1 MRWKGG
7 CKICCGKDVSEG
19 RAMEKILSSQDR
31 FERIKRETMTPANIV
46 TYVRILMVAA
56 IIVLLALG
64 GPEKNDAERWVAAAL
79 FILAACTDKLDGY
92 LARSRNQV
100 TTLGK
105 LLDPVADKLL
115 ICSCLIVLSCFG
127 TVWWWVTV
135 LFLIREAW
143 ITALRI
149 YAKRKRGIVAAADF
163 LGKLKTVFECVAVG
177 MILCPIW
184 AISGMPEIL
193 AASYYY
199 LMLFILGMALV
210 LCYASGASYTVS
222 ILSQMRKAKRAK

>member
-1 MRWKGG
+1 M
-7 CKICCGKDVSEG
+7 D
-19 RAMEKILSSQDR
+19 KILSSQDR
-31 FERIKRETMTPANIV
+31 YERIKKETMTPANIV
-46 TYVRILMVAA
+46 TYVRILMVVA
-56 IIVLLALG
+56 IIILLALG
-64 GPEKNDAERWVAAAL
+64 GSEKNDAERWVAAAL
-79 FILAACTDKLDGY
+79 FIIAACTDKLDGY

-127 TVWWWVTV
+127 TVWWWVTA
-135 LFLIREAW
+135 LFLVREAW

-177 MILCPIW
+177 MILSPLWVIY
-184 AISGMPEIL
+184 GMPAIL
-193 AASYYY
+193 AVSYYY
-199 LMLFILGMALV
+199 LMMFVLGMALV
-210 LCYASGASYTVS
+210 LCYASGVSYTVS
-222 ILSQMRKAKRAK
+222 IFSQMRKAGIEKK

>member
-1 MRWKGG
+1 
-7 CKICCGKDVSEG
+7 
-19 RAMEKILSSQDR
+19 MEKILSSQDR
-31 FERIKRETMTPANIV
+31 FERIKKETMTPANIV

-127 TVWWWVTV
+127 TLWWWVTV

-149 YAKRKRGIVAAADF
+149 YAKRKRGVVATADF

-184 AISGMPEIL
+184 AISSMPEIL
-193 AASYYY
+193 ATSYYY
-199 LMLFILGMALV
+199 LMFFILGMALV